1 MDQTK
6 PVEYP
11 KRRKTLFGGRIVI
24 SAAELDDIED
34 DLAVTE
40 ARVAQLRVT
49 IANMRAVARIR
60 EKITDKL
67 LGRINVM
74 AGKIP
79 APLCPKCGKPKIAG
93 GIQWIDHAAC
103 YAGKSKGKSQNA
115 KI

>member
-1 MDQTK
+1 M
-6 PVEYP
+6 
-11 KRRKTLFGGRIVI
+11 KRTRIPLTGKVVV
-24 SAAELDDIED
+24 SAAELEDIED

-103 YAGKSKGKSQNA
+103 YAGKSKVKSQKA
-115 KI
+115 KII